1 MPPRLN
7 ARQREAIQHLD
18 GPLLVLAGAG
28 SGKTQVIT
36 QKIAHL
42 IKECGFE
49 PRQIAAITFTNK
61 AAREMQTRVGK
72 LVSRQAADALQVS
85 TFHALGARI
94 LREEAAAIGYKPR
107 FSIFDASDALAVIAE
122 LAGGADK
129 ARLRQTQGILSNWK
143 NARILPESAARHA
156 SNETEKLAARLYPA
170 YEATLKS
177 YQALDFDDLVL
188 RPVLLFMEKPE
199 IAQKWQNR
207 FRYLL
212 VDEYQ
217 DTNACQ
223 YGLLKL
229 LTGARA
235 QFTAVGDD
243 DQSIYGWRGADAA
256 NMERLAEE
264 FTRLKIIKLEQNYRS
279 TLRILSAANN
289 VIAHNAKIFEKK
301 LWSELGQGEPVSVT
315 ICPDNERE
323 AQSVVTR
330 LQAHRLTHQGK
341 WSDYAI
347 LYRSNHLARLFEQQL
362 RDQRIPYALSGGLS
376 FFDKA
381 EIKDVLAW
389 LRLLANPDDDPAFIR
404 AAITPRRGIGTQT
417 LQTLGNYAGG
427 RHLSLFHAA
436 RETGLS
442 QHLSPRQLEPLS
454 GFCQFVDRME
464 RRAQQASVDTALA
477 ELLSGIGYE
486 RHLQEHEDARVAQD
500 RWDNVCEFTH
510 WLGKKGFAEGKNL
523 IDLAQR
529 IALIGVF
536 DKEDAA
542 APDAVQL
549 STLHAAK
556 GLEYP
561 HVFLVGVE
569 EGILPHRESVE
580 SGKVE
585 EERRLMYVGMT
596 RARQSLSIFY
606 CERRK
611 QKQQWLSVKPS
622 RFIDELGHGDIRFLG
637 GKNQPV
643 LDKAALSAR
652 IAALKNLLAS
662 GGAT

>member
-1 MPPRLN
+1 MPQLN
-7 ARQREAIQHLD
+7 VRQREAIQYLD

-28 SGKTQVIT
+28 SGKTRVIT
-36 QKIAHL
+36 RKIAYL
-42 IKECGFE
+42 VQECGLA

-72 LVSRQAADALQVS
+72 LISRQAAESLQVS
-85 TFHALGARI
+85 TFHALGVRI

-107 FSIFDASDALAVIAE
+107 FSIFDATDAFAVIAD
-122 LAGGADK
+122 LAGSVDK
-129 ARLRQTQGILSNWK
+129 IRLRQIQGILSNWK
-143 NARILPESAARHA
+143 NTRTLPEEAARRAA
-156 SNETEKLAARLYPA
+156 SETEKLAARLYPA

-177 YQALDFDDLVL
+177 YQALDFDDLIL
-188 RPVLLFMEKPE
+188 RPAMLFMENPE
-199 IAQKWQNR
+199 IAEKWQNR

-212 VDEYQ
+212 IDEYQ

-223 YGLLKL
+223 YSLLKL
-229 LTGARA
+229 LAGVRA

-243 DQSIYGWRGADAA
+243 NQSIYGWRGADVA

-264 FTRLKIIKLEQNYRS
+264 FPRLEIIKLEQNYRS

-289 VIAHNAKIFEKK
+289 VIAHNVKRFEKN
-301 LWSELGQGEPVSVT
+301 LWSELGHGEPVSVT
-315 ICPDNERE
+315 VCPDNERE
-323 AQSVVTR
+323 AERVVMR
-330 LQAHRLTHQGK
+330 LQAHHLAHQGK

-362 RDQRIPYALSGGLS
+362 RDRRIPYVLSGGQS

-404 AAITPRRGIGTQT
+404 AATAPRRGIGANT
-417 LQTLGNYAGG
+417 LQALGNYAGM

-436 RETGLS
+436 RESGLC
-442 QHLSPRQLEPLS
+442 QHLSPRQLAPLS
-454 GFCQFVDRME
+454 AFCQFVERMDE
-464 RRAQQASVDTALA
+464 RAQQTEAGAALG
-477 ELLSGIGYE
+477 ELLSGIDYE
-486 RHLQEHEDARVAQD
+486 AHLHAHEEARIAQE
-500 RWDNVCEFTH
+500 RWANVCEFAQ
-510 WLGKKGFAEGKNL
+510 WLGQKGIAEDRNL
-523 IDLAQR
+523 IDLVQR
-529 IALIGVF
+529 IALIGLI
-536 DKEDAA
+536 DKEGGAT
-542 APDAVQL
+542 PDAVQL

-569 EGILPHRESVE
+569 EGILPHREAVE

-596 RARQSLSIFY
+596 RARQSLAIFY

-611 QKQQWLSVKPS
+611 QNRQWLSVKPS
-622 RFIDELGHGDIRFLG
+622 RFIGELGSGNIRFMG
-637 GKNQPV
+637 GKNQP
-643 LDKAALSAR
+643 LPDKATRLAR
-652 IAALKNLLAS
+652 LAALKSMLTSSDTA
-662 GGAT
+662 

>member
-1 MPPRLN
+1 MPQLN
-7 ARQREAIQHLD
+7 VHQHEAVRYLD

-28 SGKTQVIT
+28 SGKTRVIT
-36 QKIAHL
+36 QKIAYL
-42 IKECGFE
+42 VQECGFA

-61 AAREMQTRVGK
+61 AAREMQTRAGK
-72 LVSRQAADALQVS
+72 LISRQAAESLQVS

-107 FSIFDASDALAVIAE
+107 FSIFDTTDTLAIIAD
-122 LAGGADK
+122 LAGSVDK
-129 ARLRQTQGILSNWK
+129 ARLRQIQGILSNWK
-143 NARILPESAARHA
+143 NARILPNEAARRA
-156 SNETEKLAARLYPA
+156 ANETEKLAAKVYPA

-177 YQALDFDDLVL
+177 YQALDFDDLIL
-188 RPVLLFMEKPE
+188 RPALLFAEKPE
-199 IAQKWQNR
+199 ITEKWQNR

-212 VDEYQ
+212 IDEYQ

-223 YGLLKL
+223 YSLLKL

-243 DQSIYGWRGADAA
+243 NQSIYGWRGADIA
-256 NMERLAEE
+256 NMGRIAEE
-264 FTRLKIIKLEQNYRS
+264 FPQLKIIKLEQNYRS
-279 TLRILSAANN
+279 TLRILCAANN
-289 VIAHNAKIFEKK
+289 VIAHNAKLFEKN
-301 LWSELGQGEPVSVT
+301 LWSELGHGEPVSVT
-315 ICPDNERE
+315 SCPDNERE
-323 AQSVVTR
+323 AQSVVMR

-362 RDQRIPYALSGGLS
+362 RDRRIPYVLSGGQS

-381 EIKDVLAW
+381 EIKDLLAW

-404 AAITPRRGIGTQT
+404 AATTPRRGIGANT
-417 LQTLGNYAGG
+417 LQALGNYAGM
-427 RHLSLFHAA
+427 RQLSLFHAA

-442 QHLSPRQLEPLS
+442 QHLSPRQLAPLLA
-454 GFCQFVDRME
+454 FCQFVEHME
-464 RRAQQASVDTALA
+464 QRAHQADAGTVVN
-477 ELLSGIGYE
+477 ELLSGIDYE
-486 RHLQEHEDARVAQD
+486 AHLYAHEEARLAQE
-500 RWDNVCEFTH
+500 RWANVCEFAQ
-510 WLGKKGFAEGKNL
+510 WLGQKGMAEARNL
-523 IDLAQR
+523 IDLVLR
-529 IALIGVF
+529 IALIGHF
-536 DKEDAA
+536 DKEGGAT
-542 APDAVQL
+542 PDAVQL

-569 EGILPHRESVE
+569 EGILPHREAVE

-596 RARQSLSIFY
+596 RARQSLAIFY

-611 QKQQWLSVKPS
+611 QNRQWLNAKPS
-622 RFIDELGHGDIRFLG
+622 RFIQELGSGDIRFLG
-637 GKNQPV
+637 GKNQP
-643 LDKAALSAR
+643 LPDKATRMAR
-652 IAALKNLLAS
+652 LAALKAMLED
-662 GGAT
+662 GKK

>member
-1 MPPRLN
+1 MSQLN
-7 ARQREAIQHLD
+7 VHQREAIHYLD

-28 SGKTQVIT
+28 SGKTRVIT
-36 QKIAHL
+36 QKIACL
-42 IKECGFE
+42 VKECGFA
-49 PRQIAAITFTNK
+49 PRRIAAITFTNK

-72 LVSRQAADALQVS
+72 LISGPAAEQLQVS

-107 FSIFDASDALAVIAE
+107 FSIFDATDAFAVIAD
-122 LAGGADK
+122 LAGSVDK
-129 ARLRQTQGILSNWK
+129 VRLRQIQGILSNWK
-143 NARILPESAARHA
+143 NARVLPEEAARRA
-156 SNETEKLAARLYPA
+156 MSETEKLAARVYPS

-177 YQALDFDDLVL
+177 YQALDFDDLIL
-188 RPVLLFMEKPE
+188 RPVMLFMEKPE
-199 IAQKWQNR
+199 ITEKWQNR
-207 FRYLL
+207 FHYLL
-212 VDEYQ
+212 IDEYQ

-223 YGLLKL
+223 YSLLKL
-229 LTGARA
+229 LVGIRA

-243 DQSIYGWRGADAA
+243 DQSIYGWRGADIA
-256 NMERLAEE
+256 NMGRLAEE
-264 FTRLKIIKLEQNYRS
+264 FPQLKIIKLEQNYRS
-279 TLRILSAANN
+279 TLRILSAANH
-289 VIAHNAKIFEKK
+289 VIAHNAKLFEKK
-301 LWSELGQGEPVSVT
+301 LWSDRGHGEAVSVT
-315 ICPDNERE
+315 VCPDNERE

-404 AAITPRRGIGTQT
+404 AATTPRRSIGANT
-417 LQTLGNYAGG
+417 LQALGNYAGM

-436 RETGLS
+436 REAGLA

-454 GFCQFVDRME
+454 GFCQFVGRME
-464 RRAQQASVDTALA
+464 QRAQQAEAGAALN
-477 ELLSGIGYE
+477 ELLSGIDYE
-486 RHLQEHEDARVAQD
+486 AHLHAHEEARGAQERWANVGEFSAWLAQ
-500 RWDNVCEFTH
+500 
-510 WLGKKGFAEGKNL
+510 KGIAEGKNL
-523 IDLAQR
+523 IDLTQR
-529 IALIGVF
+529 IALIGLL
-536 DKEDAA
+536 DKEGGAT
-542 APDAVQL
+542 PDAVQL

-556 GLEYP
+556 GLEYS

-569 EGILPHRESVE
+569 EGILPHREAVE

-596 RARQSLSIFY
+596 RARQSLAIFY
-606 CERRK
+606 CERR
-611 QKQQWLSVKPS
+611 QQNRQWLSVKPS
-622 RFIDELGHGDIRFLG
+622 RFIRELGDDDIRFMG
-637 GKNQPV
+637 GKNQPIP
-643 LDKAALSAR
+643 DKAARSAR
-652 IAALKNLLAS
+652 IAALKNMLAT
-662 GGAT
+662 GNAAG

>member
-1 MPPRLN
+1 MPQLN
-7 ARQREAIQHLD
+7 SRQREAIQYLD

-28 SGKTQVIT
+28 SGKTRVIT
-36 QKIAHL
+36 QKIAYL
-42 IKECGFE
+42 AQTCGFE

-61 AAREMQTRVGK
+61 AAQEMQARVGR
-72 LVSRQAADALQVS
+72 LIPRQAAESLQVS
-85 TFHALGARI
+85 TFHALGVRI

-107 FSIFDASDALAVIAE
+107 FSIFDASDAFAVIAD
-122 LAGGADK
+122 LAGSVDK
-129 ARLRQTQGILSNWK
+129 LRLRQIQGLISNWK
-143 NARILPESAARHA
+143 NARILPEAAAQCAR
-156 SNETEKLAARLYPA
+156 SETEKLAARVYPA

-188 RPVLLFMEKPE
+188 RPVMLFAEKPE
-199 IAQKWQNR
+199 IAEKWQNR

-223 YGLLKL
+223 YSLLKL

-243 DQSIYGWRGADAA
+243 DQSIYGWRGADSA
-256 NMERLAEE
+256 NMGRLAEE
-264 FTRLKIIKLEQNYRS
+264 FPQLKIIKLEQNYRS

-289 VIAHNAKIFEKK
+289 VIAHNAKLFEKK
-301 LWSELGQGEPVSVT
+301 LWSELGHGEPVSVT
-315 ICPDNERE
+315 ACPDNERE
-323 AQSVVTR
+323 AQSVVAR
-330 LQAHRLTHQGK
+330 LQAHRLARQGK

-347 LYRSNHLARLFEQQL
+347 LYRSNHLSRLFEQQL
-362 RDQRIPYALSGGLS
+362 RDQRIPYVLSGGQS

-389 LRLLANPDDDPAFIR
+389 LRLFANLDDDPAFIR
-404 AAITPRRGIGTQT
+404 AAVTPRRGIGAHT
-417 LQTLGNYAGG
+417 LQALGNYAGM
-427 RHLSLFHAA
+427 RRLSLFHAA

-442 QHLSPRQLEPLS
+442 QHLSARQLEPLAD
-454 GFCQFVDRME
+454 FCRFVEHME
-464 RRAQQASVDTALA
+464 RQAQQTSAAAALD

-486 RHLQEHEDARVAQD
+486 RHLHEHEEARIAQG
-500 RWDNVCEFTH
+500 RWENVCEFAQ
-510 WLGKKGFAEGKNL
+510 WLGQKGITEGRNL
-523 IDLAQR
+523 IDLTQR
-529 IALIGVF
+529 IALMGML
-536 DKEDAA
+536 DRESEHM
-542 APDAVQL
+542 PDAVQL

-569 EGILPHRESVE
+569 EGILPHREAVE

-596 RARQSLSIFY
+596 RARQSLAIFH

-611 QKQQWLSVKPS
+611 QNRQWLSVKPS
-622 RFIDELGHGDIRFLG
+622 RFIGELGQGEIRFLG
-637 GKNQPV
+637 GKNAP
-643 LDKAALSAR
+643 LPDKAARAAR
-652 IAALKNLLAS
+652 LAALKQMLAS
-662 GGAT
+662 GNT